1 LRGTSGVPSYAK
13 GAQKLPKVQ
22 PITRYKNQLLHF
34 CSLFVLSL
42 FHLLTTLGLIM
53 SNSSFIKDF
62 AALSLL
68 FFSGYV
74 LTLIA

>member
-1 LRGTSGVPSYAK
+1 
-13 GAQKLPKVQ
+13 
-22 PITRYKNQLLHF
+22 
-34 CSLFVLSL
+34 
-42 FHLLTTLGLIM
+42 M

-74 LTLIA
+74 LALIA